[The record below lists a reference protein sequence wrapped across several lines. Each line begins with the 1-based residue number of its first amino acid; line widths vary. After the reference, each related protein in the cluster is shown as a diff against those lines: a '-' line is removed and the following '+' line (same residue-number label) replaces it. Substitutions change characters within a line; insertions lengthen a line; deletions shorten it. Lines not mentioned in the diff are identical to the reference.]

1 MKKFAAMMMV
11 LVILTMGMAAH
22 GEVTSAD
29 VKALRDTKVFQTE
42 GTLTGT
48 WTIQFERNDDNLYP
62 CMLDL
67 GDGRIVTV
75 PLTDDEVNDLMYKA
89 LEEHNAKAKE
99 EAKAKEVDDR
109 TFIAKAVDWVTFWN

>member
-22 GEVTSAD
+22 GEVTPAD
-29 VKALRDTKVFQTE
+29 VQALRNTKVFHTE

-48 WTIQFERNDDNLYP
+48 WIIQFERNSDNLYP

-67 GDGRIVTV
+67 GDGRIVIV
-75 PLTDDEVNDLMYKA
+75 PLTDDEVNNLMYKA
-89 LEEHNAKAKE
+89 LEEHNAKVKE
-99 EAKAKEVDDR
+99 EAKATEVDDR